1 MLDPTPR
8 PATAAAQIRALET
21 LLEVQEQIV
30 LEQTARLEA
39 SLEHE
44 RKARRNLQALD
55 RVAGA
60 IAGRMELGEVVQL
73 AVDAAR
79 ELTDAAF
86 SAFFYNVGTADD
98 ESYLLSAL
106 SGASPEVFE
115 RFPMPRNTA
124 LFEPIFRGDGVVRL
138 DDVTTDPRY
147 GRSSSYHGM
156 PPDHLA
162 VRSYLAVPVVSA
174 DGGVEGGIFL
184 GHPDVGIFTPDAAEL
199 AVSIARHAAIAIVNA
214 RLYEA
219 SQSESESR
227 RIAFEER
234 DRVARVLQ
242 NSLLPPTLPDVPG
255 IELAARYDAAGESVG
270 GDFYD
275 VFQIGSRTWGVI
287 LGDVCGRGPEA
298 AAVTALTR
306 HALRT
311 AAMIED
317 NPATV
322 IGILNEALLRDQ
334 SDRFVTAI
342 FARLTA
348 LDGGYEMELCT
359 AGHPPILLSRADGQ
373 VQMIEPETCL
383 LGVYEEVDAVARTF
397 KLGPGDTLVLYT
409 DGLTETRR
417 AGETFGES
425 RLATALTEHRHRPCA
440 VLADRLLAASQAFAD
455 TVSKDDTAVLVARI
469 NARPNGHTRPPE
481 SVHST

>member
-1 MLDPTPR
+1 MGDPALN

-21 LLEVQEQIV
+21 LLEVQEHIV

-55 RVAGA
+55 RVARA
-60 IAGRMELGEVVQL
+60 IAGRMELVEVVEI

-79 ELTDAAF
+79 ELTDAAV
-86 SAFFYNVGTADD
+86 SAFLYNVGTPDD
-98 ESYLLSAL
+98 ERHVLYAL
-106 SGASPEVFE
+106 SGAARETFE
-115 RFPMPRNTA
+115 RFPLPRNTQ
-124 LFEPIFRGDGVVRL
+124 LFEPTFRGDGVVRL
-138 DDVTTDPRY
+138 DDVSTDSRY
-147 GRSSSYHGM
+147 GPT
-156 PPDHLA
+156 PPRAGIPPGHLPI
-162 VRSYLAVPVVSA
+162 RSYLAVPVVSA

-184 GHPDVGIFTPDAAEL
+184 GHPEPGRFSAEAAEL
-199 AVSIARHAAIAIVNA
+199 AVSVARHAAIAIVNA

-219 SQSESESR
+219 SQRESESR

-242 NSLLPPTLPDVPG
+242 RSLLPPTLPDVPG

-275 VFQIGSRTWGVI
+275 VFQIGGGTWGVI

-311 AAMIED
+311 AAMIEAS
-317 NPATV
+317 PATV
-322 IGILNEALLRDQ
+322 IGVLNDALLRDQ

-342 FARLTA
+342 FARLSPRA
-348 LDGGYEMELCT
+348 SGYEMRICT
-359 AGHPPILLSRADGQ
+359 AAHPPALLARADGEI
-373 VQMIEPETCL
+373 QMIEAQTCL
-383 LGVYEEVDAVARTF
+383 LGVYDDVAPVERTF
-397 KLGPGDTLVLYT
+397 GLEPGDTLVLYP

-425 RLATALTEHRHRPCA
+425 RLVAALTEHLHLPCA
-440 VLADRLLAASQAFAD
+440 ALADRLLAASQAFAD
-455 TVSKDDTAVLVARI
+455 TAANDDTAVLVARI
-469 NARPNGHTRPPE
+469 DT
-481 SVHST
+481 